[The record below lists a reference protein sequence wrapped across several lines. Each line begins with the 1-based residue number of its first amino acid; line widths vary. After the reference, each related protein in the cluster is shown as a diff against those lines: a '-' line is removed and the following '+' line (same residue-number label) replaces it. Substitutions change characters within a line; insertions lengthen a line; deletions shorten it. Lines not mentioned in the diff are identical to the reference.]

1 MFPRYAR
8 VGDKIGVLKGCWT
21 PYVLRGDGEENRWE
35 VVGEAFVEGV
45 MRGEEVSGMG
55 NIVLV

>member
-1 MFPRYAR
+1 M
-8 VGDKIGVLKGCWT
+8 KGCWT

-45 MRGEEVSGMG
+45 MRGEEASGMG